1 MGDFRNS
8 VKKVMIVFLIL
19 FVALITYIAYFQ
31 AFKAPD
37 IAADEGNKRIWA
49 KRNEILRGTI
59 YDRDGRALTT
69 SEKDGVLTQKR
80 SYVYGDLYSTTL
92 GYINE
97 TYGLSGM
104 EKTFDNQLTQY
115 SSVRVGVK
123 QFFTEFSVDKLKEDF
138 KNRNNEEQKIGN
150 SVVSTLDTDI
160 QQIAYNALGNQ
171 KGAVVALN
179 PKTGEVLCMV
189 SKPGFDPNNLD
200 ECMKAANAGDTS
212 VSFINRATYG
222 VYPPGS
228 TFKTIT
234 TASSLENISGVE
246 SRIFQDNG
254 VLSFN
259 SNYSLSNAGGAAHGS
274 INLKQAFAYSSN
286 VVYGTLALELGNDK
300 LKSTAEDFGFNSQID
315 AVGFS
320 IQKSTFPTLEDY
332 EEGMI
337 AQSGIGQSSIVATPM
352 QMALVASTIANDGV
366 MMKPRI
372 VSQIKDMH
380 DNVVKNYD
388 SEEYKKVLDSDV
400 AATIKDYMVN
410 LVNSNGSMYYFNGY
424 NVAGKTGTADHN
436 NDDGSAATPHSW
448 FIGFAP
454 ADDPKVAVAVIVENG
469 GYGAQV
475 AAPIAG
481 QVITSALSQ

>member
-8 VKKVMIVFLIL
+8 VKKVMIVFLVL

-31 AFKAPD
+31 AFKAPS

-69 SEKDGVLTQKR
+69 SEKSGVLTQKR
-80 SYVYGDLYSTTL
+80 TYVYGDLYSTTL

-104 EKTFDNQLTQY
+104 EKTFDSQLTQY
-115 SSVRVGVK
+115 SSVKAGVK
-123 QFFTEFSVDKLKEDF
+123 EFFSDFSVDKLKEDF
-138 KNRNNEEQKIGN
+138 KNRNNEEEKIGN

-160 QQIAYNALGNQ
+160 QQVAYNALGNQ
-171 KGAVVALN
+171 QGAVVALN

-189 SKPGFDPNNLD
+189 SKPGFDPNNLA
-200 ECMKAANAGDTS
+200 ESMQAANAGDTS

-234 TASSLENISGVE
+234 TASSLENLSGVE

-259 SNYSLSNAGGAAHGS
+259 SDYSLSNAGGAAHGS

-286 VVYGTLALELGNDK
+286 VVYGTLALDLGNEK
-300 LKSTAEDFGFNSQID
+300 LKSTAEDFGFNSSID
-315 AVGFS
+315 AIGFS

-388 SEEYKKVLDSDV
+388 SEEYKRVLDSNI
-400 AATIKDYMVN
+400 AATIKDYMIN
-410 LVNSNGSMYYFNGY
+410 LVSSNGSMYYFNGY

-481 QVITSALSQ
+481 QVIASALNQ